1 MATESSAIIGTITLN
16 FPEKTYPHPWYD
28 RPEVT
33 TFHQF
38 AVDPDFQ
45 KQGVGS
51 KLMDWIENRAVEL
64 GAQELSCDTAD
75 GATHLIEMY
84 KKRGFRE
91 VGKAD
96 WEGTNY
102 ASVILSKTPEESSAD
117 A

>member
-1 MATESSAIIGTITLN
+1 MAIESGAIIGTITLN

-38 AVDPDFQ
+38 AVDPDFH

-51 KLMDWIENRAVEL
+51 RLMDWIEKRAVEL
-64 GAQELSCDTAD
+64 GAQELACDTAD
-75 GATHLIEMY
+75 GATHLIKMY

-96 WEGTNY
+96 WEDTNY
-102 ASVILSKTPEESSAD
+102 ASVILSKTLEEYSTD